1 MHYKAKPKLVL
12 GGWYK
17 DVQGNIYKLETCTYS
32 PQCREGRC
40 PGYVIRQKYPI
51 VGYVQGACGYPAF
64 RQKLIY
70 YCSDEEIAYYS
81 L

>member
-1 MHYKAKPKLVL
+1 MHYKAKLRLVL

-17 DVQGNIYKLETCTYS
+17 DAQGRIYRLEPCTYY
-32 PQCREGRC
+32 PQCIGHRC
-40 PGYVIRQKYPI
+40 KGYVIRQKYPV
-51 VGYVQGACGYPAF
+51 VGYVQGACGHSAF